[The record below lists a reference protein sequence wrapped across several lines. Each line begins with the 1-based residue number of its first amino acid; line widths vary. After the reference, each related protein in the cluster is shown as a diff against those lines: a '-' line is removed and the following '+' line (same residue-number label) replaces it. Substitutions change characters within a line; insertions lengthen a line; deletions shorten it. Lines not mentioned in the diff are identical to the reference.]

1 MRRRRHTI
9 ETETLGKLGAS
20 DVPGYGYSRFPG
32 TKMNIMTSGTATASV
47 AAKTMMVR
55 LLSNFRTKGSRIRDH
70 VMNVYSLKPRR
81 AIAGSSSY

>member
-1 MRRRRHTI
+1 
-9 ETETLGKLGAS
+9 
-20 DVPGYGYSRFPG
+20 
-32 TKMNIMTSGTATASV
+32 MNIMTSGTATASV
-47 AAKTMMVR
+47 AAKTIMVR